1 MRAESSAPA
10 AARMSAGRALLV
22 GSAAIAI
29 AIWAAAV
36 VACGGTTSNAK
47 RSWNALLTPI
57 SCGGP
62 SSGPAHADLATV
74 HGNATGARSQASR
87 LSATRVIGPIA
98 DSKHAMRSGSSASGS
113 RERGHHPP
121 SRAPCRPSWSP
132 IAAVAPAGRTVR
144 LAERRWW
151 DRCCLVACRRFRS
164 RFRLEPLVGNVAGR
178 VDAVRPLVP
187 VPARGWGRAA
197 GSVRQVPARRTSRL
211 ASGRRIGTD
220 LWGR

>member
-1 MRAESSAPA
+1 
-10 AARMSAGRALLV
+10 LLV

-29 AIWAAAV
+29 AIPAAAV

-47 RSWNALLTPI
+47 RSWNALVTPI
-57 SCGGP
+57 MWGSIVWNQPTRTWRP
-62 SSGPAHADLATV
+62 STAMRR
-74 HGNATGARSQASR
+74 GARSQASR
-87 LSATRVIGPIA
+87 LSATRVIGPTA